1 MQNIQPRW
9 RHSRM
14 PRDGNGCPFRRN
26 CAPKEDE
33 QAKGTL
39 SGVFVQT
46 VSVPD
51 DSVIVAGAEFTK
63 TWKIR
68 NNGNVAWPENTVL
81 SYVYGDRLD
90 SPAAVQLPNA
100 VAPGEE
106 VDASVTMV
114 APSNVGKF
122 SNYWRLCGPEGNF
135 FGPPLWARISVE
147 EPEAPKSAPVEP
159 PAPAPIVVEPIVP
172 VQPLYPVVEPV
183 QPQPPVLPPVVVAP
197 VIEEP
202 KAVAPAPEATDVERF
217 AIGSLKAMGFEGDL
231 LPVIRR
237 NRGDIEAALNELL
250 GL

>member
-1 MQNIQPRW
+1 
-9 RHSRM
+9 M

-202 KAVAPAPEATDVERF
+202 KAVAPAPVPEATDVERF